1 LRAGF
6 GDFGLQNEKEAA
18 PLPLWQ
24 LLVTD
29 GHVQAAR
36 IRAAQ
41 PWLTSFGIGLILLGA
56 LLQFVIPAPV
66 LRSRDQLL
74 QEKIEAVYAPAV
86 YFVDGLGD
94 IGARPRDSEKLT
106 PGNKM
111 PEVVK
116 FALDSLNATGKI
128 TSKRLILAQ
137 VSDNTFWQQSWPLF
151 NLISTGNRKVKII
164 GAIVNLTDPE
174 HLAPARWLGVFREH
188 NGRWQYVSLAR
199 KGFYATQPAA
209 QLRDIA
215 VDLIPLMPP
224 E

>member
-1 LRAGF
+1 
-6 GDFGLQNEKEAA
+6 
-18 PLPLWQ
+18 
-24 LLVTD
+24 
-29 GHVQAAR
+29 
-36 IRAAQ
+36 
-41 PWLTSFGIGLILLGA
+41 
-56 LLQFVIPAPV
+56 
-66 LRSRDQLL
+66 
-74 QEKIEAVYAPAV
+74 
-86 YFVDGLGD
+86 
-94 IGARPRDSEKLT
+94 
-106 PGNKM
+106 M